1 MESPC
6 ESDSSSRYH
15 SLVGSFFF
23 LNSIFGAMIAD
34 IIASRKSLLRSGIIL
49 LNKTFNGF
57 DILKDEF
64 GFITMPKKQMSI

>member
-1 MESPC
+1 MESPY
-6 ESDSSSRYH
+6 ESDSTLEYH
-15 SLVGSFFF
+15 SLVGSLFF

-34 IIASRKSLLRSGIIL
+34 IIASRKSFLRSGSIL

-57 DILKDEF
+57 DILKFEF